1 MKKFFIMAMLA
12 VAATSTYA
20 QDIKSVLKAKDY
32 AEAQSQLNSC
42 LSSLSNEEK
51 AKAYNKLVELSMQ
64 KVNKENSTIVENQA
78 LQQMGQ
84 QAKPVDMQGFYT
96 SLTNALNAA
105 QECDKYD
112 HMPNAKGKV
121 SPKFHKKNQATLWT
135 LRPQLINAGQDCL
148 QKDDNK
154 GALAY
159 YAAYVESG
167 NSSLFADMDKTKA
180 PDTYL
185 GEVARVA
192 SVIAFQEKDMETANK
207 YCDVALKDTASY
219 KDALNLKM
227 AMMQQQ
233 MKTKEDSV
241 KCLKTFEELYANYYG
256 NEAGYEIFWGG
267 VVSTEIDGAAENFVI
282 ADNGDV
288 YLKDAMSTLRQGNW
302 IKGHKA
308 EGDTI
313 VFNFPQKYYQQEA
326 EDEKGNPTGEMEYCY
341 LWRTILSDGR
351 DTFIPDPTSQ
361 TIKYVFRNDSLIR
374 VDDFKQGIYL
384 SLADADGVWVGYDGL
399 ETW

>member
-32 AEAQSQLNSC
+32 TEAQSQLNSC

-241 KCLKTFEELYANYYG
+241 KCLKTFEELYANDKNNESIFTNLATLYG
-256 NEAGYEIFWGG
+256 NLGMKAEQDKCIQERLAADPKCFVAWAVKGQAEMNASKWDEA
-267 VVSTEIDGAAENFVI
+267 I
-282 ADNGDV
+282 ADFKKAIEIKPSALVMTWMGYCNNNKAANLQDV
-288 YLKDAMSTLRQGNW
+288 NQQKVLLAETEKYLEKAKELDPEQKEANWKYLLYNTYYVLYGADDA
-302 IKGHKA
+302 
-308 EGDTI
+308 
-313 VFNFPQKYYQQEA
+313 
-326 EDEKGNPTGEMEYCY
+326 
-341 LWRTILSDGR
+341 RTKSVA
-351 DTFIPDPTSQ
+351 P
-361 TIKYVFRNDSLIR
+361 
-374 VDDFKQGIYL
+374 
-384 SLADADGVWVGYDGL
+384 
-399 ETW
+399 

>member
-112 HMPNAKGKV
+112 QMPNAKGKV

-167 NSSLFADMDKTKA
+167 NSSLFADMDKTKS

-241 KCLKTFEELYANYYG
+241 KCLKTFEELYANDKNNESIFTNLATLYG
-256 NEAGYEIFWGG
+256 NLGMKAEQDKCIQERLAADPKCFVAWAVKGQAEMNASKWDEA
-267 VVSTEIDGAAENFVI
+267 I
-282 ADNGDV
+282 ADFKKAIEIKPSALVLTWMGYCNNNKAANLQDV
-288 YLKDAMSTLRQGNW
+288 NQQKVLLAETEKYLEKAKELDPEQKEANWKYLLYNTYYVLYGADDA
-302 IKGHKA
+302 
-308 EGDTI
+308 
-313 VFNFPQKYYQQEA
+313 
-326 EDEKGNPTGEMEYCY
+326 
-341 LWRTILSDGR
+341 RTKSVA
-351 DTFIPDPTSQ
+351 P
-361 TIKYVFRNDSLIR
+361 
-374 VDDFKQGIYL
+374 
-384 SLADADGVWVGYDGL
+384 
-399 ETW
+399 

>member
-112 HMPNAKGKV
+112 QMPNAKGKV

-135 LRPQLINAGQDCL
+135 LRTQLINAGQDCL

-167 NSSLFADMDKTKA
+167 NSSLFADMDKTKS

-241 KCLKTFEELYANYYG
+241 KCLKTFEELYANDKNNESIFTNLATLYG
-256 NEAGYEIFWGG
+256 NLGMKAEQDKCIQERLAADPKCFVAWAVKGQAEMNASKWDEA
-267 VVSTEIDGAAENFVI
+267 I
-282 ADNGDV
+282 ADFKKAVEIKPSALVMTWMGYCNNNKAANLQDV
-288 YLKDAMSTLRQGNW
+288 NQQKVLLAETEKYLEKAKELDPEQKEANWKYLLYNTYYVLYGADDA
-302 IKGHKA
+302 
-308 EGDTI
+308 
-313 VFNFPQKYYQQEA
+313 
-326 EDEKGNPTGEMEYCY
+326 
-341 LWRTILSDGR
+341 RTKSVA
-351 DTFIPDPTSQ
+351 P
-361 TIKYVFRNDSLIR
+361 
-374 VDDFKQGIYL
+374 
-384 SLADADGVWVGYDGL
+384 
-399 ETW
+399 

>member
-192 SVIAFQEKDMETANK
+192 SVIAFQEKDMATANK

-241 KCLKTFEELYANYYG
+241 KCLKTFEELYANDKNNESIFTNLATLYG
-256 NEAGYEIFWGG
+256 NLGMKAEQDKCIQERLAADPKCFVAWAVKGQAEMNASKWDEA
-267 VVSTEIDGAAENFVI
+267 I
-282 ADNGDV
+282 ADFKKAIEIKPSALVMTWMGYCNNNKAANLQDV
-288 YLKDAMSTLRQGNW
+288 NQQKVLLAETEKYLEKAKELDPEQKEANWKYLLYNTYYVLYGADDA
-302 IKGHKA
+302 
-308 EGDTI
+308 
-313 VFNFPQKYYQQEA
+313 
-326 EDEKGNPTGEMEYCY
+326 
-341 LWRTILSDGR
+341 RTKSVA
-351 DTFIPDPTSQ
+351 P
-361 TIKYVFRNDSLIR
+361 
-374 VDDFKQGIYL
+374 
-384 SLADADGVWVGYDGL
+384 
-399 ETW
+399 

>member
-112 HMPNAKGKV
+112 QMPNAKGKV

-135 LRPQLINAGQDCL
+135 FRPQLINAGQDCL

-167 NSSLFADMDKTKA
+167 NSSLFADMDKTKS

-241 KCLKTFEELYANYYG
+241 KCLKTFEELYANDKNNESIFTNLATLYG
-256 NEAGYEIFWGG
+256 NLGMKAEQDKCIQERLAADPKCFVAWAVKGQAEMNASKWDEA
-267 VVSTEIDGAAENFVI
+267 I
-282 ADNGDV
+282 ADFKKASEIKPSALVMTWMGYCNNNKAANLQDV
-288 YLKDAMSTLRQGNW
+288 NQQKALLAETEKYLEKAKELDPEQKEANWKYLLYNTYYVLYGADDA
-302 IKGHKA
+302 
-308 EGDTI
+308 
-313 VFNFPQKYYQQEA
+313 
-326 EDEKGNPTGEMEYCY
+326 
-341 LWRTILSDGR
+341 RTKSVA
-351 DTFIPDPTSQ
+351 P
-361 TIKYVFRNDSLIR
+361 
-374 VDDFKQGIYL
+374 
-384 SLADADGVWVGYDGL
+384 
-399 ETW
+399 

>member
-42 LSSLSNEEK
+42 LSSLSNEDK

-112 HMPNAKGKV
+112 QMPNAKGKV

-167 NSSLFADMDKTKA
+167 SSSLFADMDKTKA

-241 KCLKTFEELYANYYG
+241 KCLKTFEELYANDKNNESIFTNLATLYG
-256 NEAGYEIFWGG
+256 NLGMKAEQDKCIQERLAADPKCFVAWAVKGQAEMNASKWDEA
-267 VVSTEIDGAAENFVI
+267 I
-282 ADNGDV
+282 ADFKKAVEIKPSALVMTWMGYCNNNKAANLQDV
-288 YLKDAMSTLRQGNW
+288 NQQKVLLAETEKYLEKAKELDPEQKEANWKYLLYNTYYVLYGADDA
-302 IKGHKA
+302 
-308 EGDTI
+308 
-313 VFNFPQKYYQQEA
+313 
-326 EDEKGNPTGEMEYCY
+326 
-341 LWRTILSDGR
+341 RTKSVA
-351 DTFIPDPTSQ
+351 P
-361 TIKYVFRNDSLIR
+361 
-374 VDDFKQGIYL
+374 
-384 SLADADGVWVGYDGL
+384 
-399 ETW
+399 

>member
-1 MKKFFIMAMLA
+1 MKKFFIMAMLT

-112 HMPNAKGKV
+112 QMPNAKGKV

-167 NSSLFADMDKTKA
+167 NSSLFADMDKTKS

-241 KCLKTFEELYANYYG
+241 KCLKTFEELYANDKNNESIFTNLATLYG
-256 NEAGYEIFWGG
+256 NLGMKAEQDKCIQERLAADPKCFVAWAVKGQAEMNASKWDEA
-267 VVSTEIDGAAENFVI
+267 I
-282 ADNGDV
+282 ADFKKAIEIKPSALVLTWMGYCNNNKAANLQDV
-288 YLKDAMSTLRQGNW
+288 NQQKAILAETEKYLEKAKELDPEQKEANWKYLLYNTYYVLYGADDA
-302 IKGHKA
+302 
-308 EGDTI
+308 
-313 VFNFPQKYYQQEA
+313 
-326 EDEKGNPTGEMEYCY
+326 
-341 LWRTILSDGR
+341 RTKSVA
-351 DTFIPDPTSQ
+351 P
-361 TIKYVFRNDSLIR
+361 
-374 VDDFKQGIYL
+374 
-384 SLADADGVWVGYDGL
+384 
-399 ETW
+399 

>member
-112 HMPNAKGKV
+112 QMPNAKGKV
-121 SPKFHKKNQATLWT
+121 APKFHKKNQATLWT
-135 LRPQLINAGQDCL
+135 FRTQLINAGQDCL

-167 NSSLFADMDKTKA
+167 NSSLFADMDKTKS

-241 KCLKTFEELYANYYG
+241 KCLKTFEELYANDKNNESIFTNLATLYG
-256 NEAGYEIFWGG
+256 NLGMKAEQDKCIQERLAADPKCFVAWAVKGQAEMNASKWDEA
-267 VVSTEIDGAAENFVI
+267 I
-282 ADNGDV
+282 ADFKKAVEIKPSALVMTWMGYCNNNKAANLQDV
-288 YLKDAMSTLRQGNW
+288 NQQKVLLAETEKYLEKAKELDPEQKEANWKYLLYNTYYVLYGADDA
-302 IKGHKA
+302 
-308 EGDTI
+308 
-313 VFNFPQKYYQQEA
+313 
-326 EDEKGNPTGEMEYCY
+326 
-341 LWRTILSDGR
+341 RTKSVA
-351 DTFIPDPTSQ
+351 P
-361 TIKYVFRNDSLIR
+361 
-374 VDDFKQGIYL
+374 
-384 SLADADGVWVGYDGL
+384 
-399 ETW
+399 

>member
-1 MKKFFIMAMLA
+1 MKKIFIMAMLA

-20 QDIKSVLKAKDY
+20 QDIKSVLKAQDY

-51 AKAYNKLVELSMQ
+51 AKAYNKLVELSMK
-64 KVNKENSTIVENQA
+64 KVNKENSTIIENQA

-112 HMPNAKGKV
+112 QMPNAKGKV
-121 SPKFHKKNQATLWT
+121 APKFHKKNQAALWT
-135 LRPQLINAGQDCL
+135 FRTQLINAGQDCL
-148 QKDDNK
+148 KNDDNK

-167 NSSLFADMDKTKA
+167 NSSLFADMDKTKQ

-192 SVIAFQEKDMETANK
+192 SVIAFQEKDMATANK

-241 KCLKTFEELYANYYG
+241 KCLKTFEELYANDKNNESIFTNLATLYG
-256 NEAGYEIFWGG
+256 NLG
-267 VVSTEIDGAAENFVI
+267 
-282 ADNGDV
+282 
-288 YLKDAMSTLRQGNW
+288 M
-302 IKGHKA
+302 KA
-308 EGDTI
+308 EQDKCI
-313 VFNFPQKYYQQEA
+313 QERLAADPKCFVAWAVKGQA
-326 EDEKGNPTGEMEYCY
+326 EMNASKWDEA
-341 LWRTILSDGR
+341 LA
-351 DTFIPDPTSQ
+351 
-361 TIKYVFRNDSLIR
+361 
-374 VDDFKQGIYL
+374 DFKKANEIKPSALVLTWMGYCINNKAANLQDVNQQKALLSETEKYL
-384 SLADADGVWVGYDGL
+384 EKAKELDPEQKEANWKYLLYNTYYVLYGADDARTKSVAP
-399 ETW
+399 

>member
-42 LSSLSNEEK
+42 LSSLSNEDK

-112 HMPNAKGKV
+112 QMPNAKGKV
-121 SPKFHKKNQATLWT
+121 APKFHKKNQATLWT
-135 LRPQLINAGQDCL
+135 LRTQLINAGQDCL

-167 NSSLFADMDKTKA
+167 SSSLFADMDKTKA

-241 KCLKTFEELYANYYG
+241 KCLKTFEELYANDKNNESIFTNLATLYG
-256 NEAGYEIFWGG
+256 NLGMKAEQDKCIQERLAADPKCFVAWAVKGQAEMNASKWDEA
-267 VVSTEIDGAAENFVI
+267 I
-282 ADNGDV
+282 ADFKKAVEIKPSALVMTWMGYCNNNKAANLQDV
-288 YLKDAMSTLRQGNW
+288 NQQKVLLAETEKYLEKAKELDPEQKEANWKYLLYNTYYVLYGADDA
-302 IKGHKA
+302 
-308 EGDTI
+308 
-313 VFNFPQKYYQQEA
+313 
-326 EDEKGNPTGEMEYCY
+326 
-341 LWRTILSDGR
+341 RTKSVA
-351 DTFIPDPTSQ
+351 P
-361 TIKYVFRNDSLIR
+361 
-374 VDDFKQGIYL
+374 
-384 SLADADGVWVGYDGL
+384 
-399 ETW
+399 

>member
-112 HMPNAKGKV
+112 QMPNAKGKV

-135 LRPQLINAGQDCL
+135 FRTQLINAGQDCL

-167 NSSLFADMDKTKA
+167 NSSLFADMDKTKS

-241 KCLKTFEELYANYYG
+241 KCLKTFEELYANDKNNESIFTNLATLYG
-256 NEAGYEIFWGG
+256 NLGMKAEQDKCIQERLAADPKCFMAWAVKGQAEMNASKWDEA
-267 VVSTEIDGAAENFVI
+267 I
-282 ADNGDV
+282 ADFKKAIEIKPSALVMTWMGYCNNNKAANLQDV
-288 YLKDAMSTLRQGNW
+288 NQQKVLLAETEKYLEKAKELDPEQKEANWKYLLYNTYYVLYGADDA
-302 IKGHKA
+302 
-308 EGDTI
+308 
-313 VFNFPQKYYQQEA
+313 
-326 EDEKGNPTGEMEYCY
+326 
-341 LWRTILSDGR
+341 RTKSVA
-351 DTFIPDPTSQ
+351 P
-361 TIKYVFRNDSLIR
+361 
-374 VDDFKQGIYL
+374 
-384 SLADADGVWVGYDGL
+384 
-399 ETW
+399 

>member
-241 KCLKTFEELYANYYG
+241 KCLKTFEELYANDKNNESIFTNLATLYG
-256 NEAGYEIFWGG
+256 NLGMKAEQDKCIQERLAADPKCFVAWAVKGQAEMNASKWDEAIADFKK
-267 VVSTEIDGAAENFVI
+267 AAEIKPSALVMTWMGYCNNNKAANLQDVNQQKVLLAETEKYLEKAKELDPEQKEANWKYLLYNTYYVLYG
-282 ADNGDV
+282 AD
-288 YLKDAMSTLRQGNW
+288 DA
-302 IKGHKA
+302 
-308 EGDTI
+308 
-313 VFNFPQKYYQQEA
+313 
-326 EDEKGNPTGEMEYCY
+326 
-341 LWRTILSDGR
+341 RTKSVA
-351 DTFIPDPTSQ
+351 P
-361 TIKYVFRNDSLIR
+361 
-374 VDDFKQGIYL
+374 
-384 SLADADGVWVGYDGL
+384 
-399 ETW
+399 

>member
-241 KCLKTFEELYANYYG
+241 KCLKTFEELYANDKNNESIFTNLATLYG
-256 NEAGYEIFWGG
+256 NLGMKVEQDKCIQERLAADPKCFVAWAVKGQAEMNASKWDEA
-267 VVSTEIDGAAENFVI
+267 I
-282 ADNGDV
+282 ADFKKAIEIKPSALVLTWMGYCNNNKAANLQDV
-288 YLKDAMSTLRQGNW
+288 NQQKAILAETEKYLEKAKELDPEQKEANWKYLLYNTYYVLYGADDA
-302 IKGHKA
+302 
-308 EGDTI
+308 
-313 VFNFPQKYYQQEA
+313 
-326 EDEKGNPTGEMEYCY
+326 
-341 LWRTILSDGR
+341 RTKSVA
-351 DTFIPDPTSQ
+351 P
-361 TIKYVFRNDSLIR
+361 
-374 VDDFKQGIYL
+374 
-384 SLADADGVWVGYDGL
+384 
-399 ETW
+399 

>member
-42 LSSLSNEEK
+42 LSSLSNEDK

-241 KCLKTFEELYANYYG
+241 KCLKTFEELYANDKN
-256 NEAGYEIFWGG
+256 NESIFTNLATLYDNLGMKA
-267 VVSTEIDGAAENFVI
+267 EQDKCIQERLAADPKCFVAWAVKGQAEMNASKWDEAI
-282 ADNGDV
+282 ADFKKAIEIKPSALVMTWMGYCNNNKAANLQDV
-288 YLKDAMSTLRQGNW
+288 NQQKVLLAETEKYLEKAKELDPEQKEANWKYLLYNTYYVLYGADDA
-302 IKGHKA
+302 
-308 EGDTI
+308 
-313 VFNFPQKYYQQEA
+313 
-326 EDEKGNPTGEMEYCY
+326 
-341 LWRTILSDGR
+341 RTKSVA
-351 DTFIPDPTSQ
+351 P
-361 TIKYVFRNDSLIR
+361 
-374 VDDFKQGIYL
+374 
-384 SLADADGVWVGYDGL
+384 
-399 ETW
+399 

>member
-241 KCLKTFEELYANYYG
+241 KCLKTFEELYANDKNNESIFTNLATLYG
-256 NEAGYEIFWGG
+256 NLGMKAEQDKCIQERLAADPKCFVAWAVKGQAEMNASKWDEA
-267 VVSTEIDGAAENFVI
+267 I
-282 ADNGDV
+282 ADFKKAIEIKPSALVMTWMGYCNNNKAANLQDV
-288 YLKDAMSTLRQGNW
+288 KQQKVLLAETEKYLEKAKELDPEQKEANWKYLLYNTYYVLYGADDA
-302 IKGHKA
+302 
-308 EGDTI
+308 
-313 VFNFPQKYYQQEA
+313 
-326 EDEKGNPTGEMEYCY
+326 
-341 LWRTILSDGR
+341 RTKSVA
-351 DTFIPDPTSQ
+351 P
-361 TIKYVFRNDSLIR
+361 
-374 VDDFKQGIYL
+374 
-384 SLADADGVWVGYDGL
+384 
-399 ETW
+399 

>member
-241 KCLKTFEELYANYYG
+241 KCLKTFEELYANDKNNESIFTNLATLYG
-256 NEAGYEIFWGG
+256 NLGMKAEQDKCIQERLAADPKCFVAWAVKGQAEMNASKWDEA
-267 VVSTEIDGAAENFVI
+267 I
-282 ADNGDV
+282 ADFKKASEIKPSALVMTWMGYCNNNKAANLQDV
-288 YLKDAMSTLRQGNW
+288 NQQKVLLAETEKYLEKAKELDPEQKEANWKYLLYNTYYVLYGADDA
-302 IKGHKA
+302 
-308 EGDTI
+308 
-313 VFNFPQKYYQQEA
+313 
-326 EDEKGNPTGEMEYCY
+326 
-341 LWRTILSDGR
+341 RTKSVA
-351 DTFIPDPTSQ
+351 P
-361 TIKYVFRNDSLIR
+361 
-374 VDDFKQGIYL
+374 
-384 SLADADGVWVGYDGL
+384 
-399 ETW
+399 

>member
-42 LSSLSNEEK
+42 LSSLSNEDK

-112 HMPNAKGKV
+112 QMPNAKGKV
-121 SPKFHKKNQATLWT
+121 APKFHKKNQATLWT

-241 KCLKTFEELYANYYG
+241 KCLKTFEELYANDKNNESIFTNLATLYG
-256 NEAGYEIFWGG
+256 NLGMKAEQDKCIQERLAADPKCFVAWAVKGQAEMNASKWDEA
-267 VVSTEIDGAAENFVI
+267 I
-282 ADNGDV
+282 ADFKKAVEIKPSALVMTWMGYCNNNKAANLQDV
-288 YLKDAMSTLRQGNW
+288 NQQKALLAETEKYLEKAKELDPEQKEANWKYLLYNTYYVLYGADDA
-302 IKGHKA
+302 
-308 EGDTI
+308 
-313 VFNFPQKYYQQEA
+313 
-326 EDEKGNPTGEMEYCY
+326 
-341 LWRTILSDGR
+341 RTKSVA
-351 DTFIPDPTSQ
+351 P
-361 TIKYVFRNDSLIR
+361 
-374 VDDFKQGIYL
+374 
-384 SLADADGVWVGYDGL
+384 
-399 ETW
+399 

>member
-112 HMPNAKGKV
+112 QMPNAKGKV

-241 KCLKTFEELYANYYG
+241 KCLKTFEELYANDKNNESIFTNLATLYG
-256 NEAGYEIFWGG
+256 NLGMKAEQDKCIQERLAADPKCFVAWAVKGQAEMNASKWDEA
-267 VVSTEIDGAAENFVI
+267 I
-282 ADNGDV
+282 ADFKKAIEIKPSALVMTWMGYCNNNKAANLQDV
-288 YLKDAMSTLRQGNW
+288 KQQKVLLAETEKYLEKAKELDPEQKEANWKYLLYNTYYVLYGADDA
-302 IKGHKA
+302 
-308 EGDTI
+308 
-313 VFNFPQKYYQQEA
+313 
-326 EDEKGNPTGEMEYCY
+326 
-341 LWRTILSDGR
+341 RTKSVA
-351 DTFIPDPTSQ
+351 P
-361 TIKYVFRNDSLIR
+361 
-374 VDDFKQGIYL
+374 
-384 SLADADGVWVGYDGL
+384 
-399 ETW
+399 

>member
-112 HMPNAKGKV
+112 QMPNAKGKV

-241 KCLKTFEELYANYYG
+241 KCLKTFEELYANDKNNESIFTNLATLYG
-256 NEAGYEIFWGG
+256 NLGMKAEQDKCIQERLAADPKCFVAWAVKGQAEMNASKWDEA
-267 VVSTEIDGAAENFVI
+267 I
-282 ADNGDV
+282 ADFKKAIEIKPSALVLTWMGYCNNNKAANLQDV
-288 YLKDAMSTLRQGNW
+288 NQQKAILAETEKYLEKAKELDPEQKEANWKYLLYNTYYVLYGADDA
-302 IKGHKA
+302 
-308 EGDTI
+308 
-313 VFNFPQKYYQQEA
+313 
-326 EDEKGNPTGEMEYCY
+326 
-341 LWRTILSDGR
+341 RTKSVA
-351 DTFIPDPTSQ
+351 P
-361 TIKYVFRNDSLIR
+361 
-374 VDDFKQGIYL
+374 
-384 SLADADGVWVGYDGL
+384 
-399 ETW
+399 

>member
-12 VAATSTYA
+12 VAVTSTYA

-167 NSSLFADMDKTKA
+167 NSSLFADMDKTKS

-241 KCLKTFEELYANYYG
+241 KCLKTFEELYANDKNNESIFTNLATLYG
-256 NEAGYEIFWGG
+256 NLGMKAEQDKCIQERLAADPKCFVAWAVKGQAEMNASKWDEA
-267 VVSTEIDGAAENFVI
+267 I
-282 ADNGDV
+282 ADFKKAIEIKPSALVLTWMGYCNNNKAANLQDV
-288 YLKDAMSTLRQGNW
+288 NQQKAILAETEKYLEKAKELDPEQKEANWKYLLYNTYYVLYGADDA
-302 IKGHKA
+302 
-308 EGDTI
+308 
-313 VFNFPQKYYQQEA
+313 
-326 EDEKGNPTGEMEYCY
+326 
-341 LWRTILSDGR
+341 RTKSVA
-351 DTFIPDPTSQ
+351 P
-361 TIKYVFRNDSLIR
+361 
-374 VDDFKQGIYL
+374 
-384 SLADADGVWVGYDGL
+384 
-399 ETW
+399 

>member
-112 HMPNAKGKV
+112 QMPNAKGKV
-121 SPKFHKKNQATLWT
+121 SPKFHKKNQAPLWT
-135 LRPQLINAGQDCL
+135 FRTQLINAGQDCL

-167 NSSLFADMDKTKA
+167 NSSLFADMDKTKS

-241 KCLKTFEELYANYYG
+241 KCLKTFEELYANDKNNESIFTNLATLYG
-256 NEAGYEIFWGG
+256 NLGMKAEQDKCIQERLAADPKCFVAWAVKGQAEMNASKWDEA
-267 VVSTEIDGAAENFVI
+267 I
-282 ADNGDV
+282 ADFKKAIEIKPSALVLTWMGYCNNNKAANLQDV
-288 YLKDAMSTLRQGNW
+288 NQQKAILAETEKYLEKAKELDPEQKEANWKYLLYNTYYVLYGADDA
-302 IKGHKA
+302 
-308 EGDTI
+308 
-313 VFNFPQKYYQQEA
+313 
-326 EDEKGNPTGEMEYCY
+326 
-341 LWRTILSDGR
+341 RTKSVA
-351 DTFIPDPTSQ
+351 P
-361 TIKYVFRNDSLIR
+361 
-374 VDDFKQGIYL
+374 
-384 SLADADGVWVGYDGL
+384 
-399 ETW
+399 

>member
-42 LSSLSNEEK
+42 LSSLSNEDK
-51 AKAYNKLVELSMQ
+51 AKAYNKLVELSMH

-112 HMPNAKGKV
+112 QMPNAKGKV

-135 LRPQLINAGQDCL
+135 LRTQLINAGQDCL
-148 QKDDNK
+148 KNDDNK

-192 SVIAFQEKDMETANK
+192 SVIAFQEKDMETANQ

-241 KCLKTFEELYANYYG
+241 KCLKTFEELYANDKNNESIFTNLATLYG
-256 NEAGYEIFWGG
+256 NLGMKAEQDKCIQERLAADPKCFVAWAVKGQAEMNASKWDEA
-267 VVSTEIDGAAENFVI
+267 I
-282 ADNGDV
+282 ADFKKAIEIKPSALVMTWMGYCNNNKAANLQDV
-288 YLKDAMSTLRQGNW
+288 NQQKVLLAETEKYLEKAKELDPEQKEANWKYLLYNTYYVLYGADDA
-302 IKGHKA
+302 
-308 EGDTI
+308 
-313 VFNFPQKYYQQEA
+313 
-326 EDEKGNPTGEMEYCY
+326 
-341 LWRTILSDGR
+341 RTKSVA
-351 DTFIPDPTSQ
+351 P
-361 TIKYVFRNDSLIR
+361 
-374 VDDFKQGIYL
+374 
-384 SLADADGVWVGYDGL
+384 
-399 ETW
+399 

>member
-167 NSSLFADMDKTKA
+167 NSSLFADMDKTKT

-241 KCLKTFEELYANYYG
+241 KCLKTFEELYANDKNNESIFTNLATLYG
-256 NEAGYEIFWGG
+256 NLGMKAEQDKCIQERLAADPKCFVAWAVKGQAEMNASKWDEA
-267 VVSTEIDGAAENFVI
+267 I
-282 ADNGDV
+282 ADFKKAIEIKPSALVMTWMGYCNNNKAANLQDV
-288 YLKDAMSTLRQGNW
+288 NQQKVLLAETEKYLEKAKELDPEQKEANWKYLLYNTYYVLYGADDA
-302 IKGHKA
+302 
-308 EGDTI
+308 
-313 VFNFPQKYYQQEA
+313 
-326 EDEKGNPTGEMEYCY
+326 
-341 LWRTILSDGR
+341 RTKSVA
-351 DTFIPDPTSQ
+351 P
-361 TIKYVFRNDSLIR
+361 
-374 VDDFKQGIYL
+374 
-384 SLADADGVWVGYDGL
+384 
-399 ETW
+399 

>member
-167 NSSLFADMDKTKA
+167 NSSLFADMDKTKS

-233 MKTKEDSV
+233 MKTKEDSI
-241 KCLKTFEELYANYYG
+241 KCLKDFENLYAKDKSENIFTNLATLYG
-256 NEAGYEIFWGG
+256 NLGMKDKQAKIIDERLAQNPKCFMAWAVKGQAEMNESKWDEA
-267 VVSTEIDGAAENFVI
+267 I
-282 ADNGDV
+282 ADFKKAVEIKPSALVMTWMGYCNNNKAANLQDV
-288 YLKDAMSTLRQGNW
+288 NQQKVLLAETEKYLEKAKELDPEQKEANWKYLLYNTYYVLYGADDA
-302 IKGHKA
+302 
-308 EGDTI
+308 
-313 VFNFPQKYYQQEA
+313 
-326 EDEKGNPTGEMEYCY
+326 
-341 LWRTILSDGR
+341 RTKSVA
-351 DTFIPDPTSQ
+351 P
-361 TIKYVFRNDSLIR
+361 
-374 VDDFKQGIYL
+374 
-384 SLADADGVWVGYDGL
+384 
-399 ETW
+399 

>member
-42 LSSLSNEEK
+42 LSSLSKEEK

-112 HMPNAKGKV
+112 QMPNAKGKV

-135 LRPQLINAGQDCL
+135 LRTQLINAGQDCL

-167 NSSLFADMDKTKA
+167 NSSLFADMDKTKS

-241 KCLKTFEELYANYYG
+241 KCLKTFEELYANDKNNESIFTNLATLYG
-256 NEAGYEIFWGG
+256 NLGMKAEQDKCIQERLAADPKCFVAWAVKGQAEMNASKWDEA
-267 VVSTEIDGAAENFVI
+267 I
-282 ADNGDV
+282 ADFKKASEIKPSALVMTWMGYCNNNKAANLQDV
-288 YLKDAMSTLRQGNW
+288 NQQKVLLAETEKYLEKAKELDPEQKEANWKYLLYNTYYVLYGADDA
-302 IKGHKA
+302 
-308 EGDTI
+308 
-313 VFNFPQKYYQQEA
+313 
-326 EDEKGNPTGEMEYCY
+326 
-341 LWRTILSDGR
+341 RTKSVA
-351 DTFIPDPTSQ
+351 P
-361 TIKYVFRNDSLIR
+361 
-374 VDDFKQGIYL
+374 
-384 SLADADGVWVGYDGL
+384 
-399 ETW
+399 

>member
-42 LSSLSNEEK
+42 LSSLSNEDK
-51 AKAYNKLVELSMQ
+51 AKAYNKLVELSMH

-112 HMPNAKGKV
+112 QMPNAKGKV

-135 LRPQLINAGQDCL
+135 LRTQLINAGQDCL
-148 QKDDNK
+148 KNDDNK

-241 KCLKTFEELYANYYG
+241 KCLKTFEELYANDKNNESIFTNLATLYG
-256 NEAGYEIFWGG
+256 NLGMKAEQDKCIQERLAADPKCFVAWAVKGQAEMNASKWDEA
-267 VVSTEIDGAAENFVI
+267 I
-282 ADNGDV
+282 ADFKKAVEIKPSALVMTWMGYCNNNKAANLQDV
-288 YLKDAMSTLRQGNW
+288 NQQKVLLAETEKYLEKAKELDPEQKEANWKYLLYNTYYVLYGADDA
-302 IKGHKA
+302 
-308 EGDTI
+308 
-313 VFNFPQKYYQQEA
+313 
-326 EDEKGNPTGEMEYCY
+326 
-341 LWRTILSDGR
+341 RTKSVA
-351 DTFIPDPTSQ
+351 P
-361 TIKYVFRNDSLIR
+361 
-374 VDDFKQGIYL
+374 
-384 SLADADGVWVGYDGL
+384 
-399 ETW
+399 

>member
-112 HMPNAKGKV
+112 QMPNAKGKV
-121 SPKFHKKNQATLWT
+121 SPKFHKKNQPTLWT

-167 NSSLFADMDKTKA
+167 NSSLFADMDKTKS

-241 KCLKTFEELYANYYG
+241 KCLKTFEELYANDKNNESIFTNLATLYG
-256 NEAGYEIFWGG
+256 NLGMKAEQDKCIQERLAADPKCFVAWAVKGQAEMNASKWDEA
-267 VVSTEIDGAAENFVI
+267 I
-282 ADNGDV
+282 ADFKKAIEIKPSALVLTWMGYCNNNKAANLQDV
-288 YLKDAMSTLRQGNW
+288 NQQKVLLAETEKYLEKAKELDPEQKEANWKYLLYNTYYVLYGADDA
-302 IKGHKA
+302 
-308 EGDTI
+308 
-313 VFNFPQKYYQQEA
+313 
-326 EDEKGNPTGEMEYCY
+326 
-341 LWRTILSDGR
+341 RTKSVA
-351 DTFIPDPTSQ
+351 P
-361 TIKYVFRNDSLIR
+361 
-374 VDDFKQGIYL
+374 
-384 SLADADGVWVGYDGL
+384 
-399 ETW
+399 

>member
-112 HMPNAKGKV
+112 QMPNAKGKV
-121 SPKFHKKNQATLWT
+121 APKFHKKNQATLWT
-135 LRPQLINAGQDCL
+135 FRTQLINAGQDCL

-167 NSSLFADMDKTKA
+167 NSSLFADMDKTKS

-241 KCLKTFEELYANYYG
+241 KCLKTFEELYANDKNNESIFTNLATLYG
-256 NEAGYEIFWGG
+256 NLGMKAEQDKCIQERLAADPKCFVAWAVKGQAEMNASKWDEA
-267 VVSTEIDGAAENFVI
+267 I
-282 ADNGDV
+282 ADFKKAVEIKPSALVMTWMGYCNNNKAANLQDV
-288 YLKDAMSTLRQGNW
+288 NQQKALLAETEKYLEKAKELDPEQKEANWKYLLYNTYYVLYGADDA
-302 IKGHKA
+302 
-308 EGDTI
+308 
-313 VFNFPQKYYQQEA
+313 
-326 EDEKGNPTGEMEYCY
+326 
-341 LWRTILSDGR
+341 RTKSVA
-351 DTFIPDPTSQ
+351 P
-361 TIKYVFRNDSLIR
+361 
-374 VDDFKQGIYL
+374 
-384 SLADADGVWVGYDGL
+384 
-399 ETW
+399 

>member
-51 AKAYNKLVELSMQ
+51 AKAYNKLVELSMH

-112 HMPNAKGKV
+112 QMPNAKGKV

-241 KCLKTFEELYANYYG
+241 KCLKTFEELYANDKNNESIFTNLATLYG
-256 NEAGYEIFWGG
+256 NLGMKAEQDKCIQERLAADPKCFVAWAVKGQAEMNASKWDEA
-267 VVSTEIDGAAENFVI
+267 I
-282 ADNGDV
+282 ADFKKAIEIKPSALVMTWMGYCNNNKAANLQDV
-288 YLKDAMSTLRQGNW
+288 NQQKVLLAETEKYLEKAKELDPEQKEANWKYLLYNTYYVLYGADDA
-302 IKGHKA
+302 
-308 EGDTI
+308 
-313 VFNFPQKYYQQEA
+313 
-326 EDEKGNPTGEMEYCY
+326 
-341 LWRTILSDGR
+341 RTKSVA
-351 DTFIPDPTSQ
+351 P
-361 TIKYVFRNDSLIR
+361 
-374 VDDFKQGIYL
+374 
-384 SLADADGVWVGYDGL
+384 
-399 ETW
+399 

>member
-112 HMPNAKGKV
+112 QMPNAKGKV
-121 SPKFHKKNQATLWT
+121 APKFHKKNQATLWT

-241 KCLKTFEELYANYYG
+241 KCLKTFEELYANDKNNESIFTNLATLYG
-256 NEAGYEIFWGG
+256 NLGMKAEQDKCIQERLAADPKCFVAWAVKGQAEMNASKWDEA
-267 VVSTEIDGAAENFVI
+267 I
-282 ADNGDV
+282 ADFKKAVEIKPSALVMTWMGYCNNNKAANLQDV
-288 YLKDAMSTLRQGNW
+288 NQQKVLLAETEKYLEKAKELDPEQKEANWKYLLYNTYYVLYGADDA
-302 IKGHKA
+302 
-308 EGDTI
+308 
-313 VFNFPQKYYQQEA
+313 
-326 EDEKGNPTGEMEYCY
+326 
-341 LWRTILSDGR
+341 RTKSVA
-351 DTFIPDPTSQ
+351 P
-361 TIKYVFRNDSLIR
+361 
-374 VDDFKQGIYL
+374 
-384 SLADADGVWVGYDGL
+384 
-399 ETW
+399 

>member
-78 LQQMGQ
+78 LQQMVQ

-112 HMPNAKGKV
+112 QMPNAKGKV

-167 NSSLFADMDKTKA
+167 NSSLFADMDKTKS

-241 KCLKTFEELYANYYG
+241 KCLKTFEELYANDKNNESIFTNLATLYG
-256 NEAGYEIFWGG
+256 NLGMKAEQDKCIQERLAADPKCFVAWAVKGQAEMNASKWDEA
-267 VVSTEIDGAAENFVI
+267 I
-282 ADNGDV
+282 ADFKKAIEIKPSALVLTWMGYCNNNKAANLQDV
-288 YLKDAMSTLRQGNW
+288 NQQKVLLAETEKYLEKAKELDPEQKEANWKYLLYNTYYVLYGADDA
-302 IKGHKA
+302 
-308 EGDTI
+308 
-313 VFNFPQKYYQQEA
+313 
-326 EDEKGNPTGEMEYCY
+326 
-341 LWRTILSDGR
+341 RTKSVA
-351 DTFIPDPTSQ
+351 P
-361 TIKYVFRNDSLIR
+361 
-374 VDDFKQGIYL
+374 
-384 SLADADGVWVGYDGL
+384 
-399 ETW
+399 

>member
-112 HMPNAKGKV
+112 QMPNAKGKV

-135 LRPQLINAGQDCL
+135 FRTQLINAGQDCL

-241 KCLKTFEELYANYYG
+241 KCLKTFEELYANDKNNESIFTNLATLYG
-256 NEAGYEIFWGG
+256 NLGMKAEQDKCIQERLAADPKCFVAWAVKGQAEMNASKWDEA
-267 VVSTEIDGAAENFVI
+267 I
-282 ADNGDV
+282 ADFKKAIEIKPSALVMTWMGYCNNNKAANLQDV
-288 YLKDAMSTLRQGNW
+288 KQQKVLLAETEKYLEKAKELDPEQKEANWKYLLYNTYYVLYGADDA
-302 IKGHKA
+302 
-308 EGDTI
+308 
-313 VFNFPQKYYQQEA
+313 
-326 EDEKGNPTGEMEYCY
+326 
-341 LWRTILSDGR
+341 RTKSVA
-351 DTFIPDPTSQ
+351 P
-361 TIKYVFRNDSLIR
+361 
-374 VDDFKQGIYL
+374 
-384 SLADADGVWVGYDGL
+384 
-399 ETW
+399 

>member
-135 LRPQLINAGQDCL
+135 LRTQLINAGQDCL
-148 QKDDNK
+148 KNDDNK

-241 KCLKTFEELYANYYG
+241 KCLKTFEELYANDKNNESIFTNLATLYG
-256 NEAGYEIFWGG
+256 NLGMKAEQDKCIQERLAADPKCFVAWAVKGQAEMNASKWDEA
-267 VVSTEIDGAAENFVI
+267 I
-282 ADNGDV
+282 ADFKKAIEIKPSALVMTWMGYCNNNKAANLQDV
-288 YLKDAMSTLRQGNW
+288 NQQKVLLAETEKYLEKAKELDPEQKEANWKYLLYNTYYVLYGADDA
-302 IKGHKA
+302 
-308 EGDTI
+308 
-313 VFNFPQKYYQQEA
+313 
-326 EDEKGNPTGEMEYCY
+326 
-341 LWRTILSDGR
+341 RTKSVA
-351 DTFIPDPTSQ
+351 P
-361 TIKYVFRNDSLIR
+361 
-374 VDDFKQGIYL
+374 
-384 SLADADGVWVGYDGL
+384 
-399 ETW
+399 

>member
-51 AKAYNKLVELSMQ
+51 AKAYNKLVELSMH

-112 HMPNAKGKV
+112 QMPNAKGKV

-135 LRPQLINAGQDCL
+135 LRTQLINAGQDCL

-241 KCLKTFEELYANYYG
+241 KCLKTFEELYANDKNNESIFTNLATLYG
-256 NEAGYEIFWGG
+256 NLGMKAEQDKCIQERLAADPKCFVAWAVKGQAEMNASKWDEA
-267 VVSTEIDGAAENFVI
+267 I
-282 ADNGDV
+282 ADFKKAIEIKPSALVMTWMGYCNNNKAANLQDV
-288 YLKDAMSTLRQGNW
+288 KQQKVLLAETEKYLEKAKELDPEQKEANWKYLLYNTYYVLYGADDA
-302 IKGHKA
+302 
-308 EGDTI
+308 
-313 VFNFPQKYYQQEA
+313 
-326 EDEKGNPTGEMEYCY
+326 
-341 LWRTILSDGR
+341 RTKSVA
-351 DTFIPDPTSQ
+351 P
-361 TIKYVFRNDSLIR
+361 
-374 VDDFKQGIYL
+374 
-384 SLADADGVWVGYDGL
+384 
-399 ETW
+399 

>member
-241 KCLKTFEELYANYYG
+241 KCLKTFEELYANDKNNESIFTNLATLYG
-256 NEAGYEIFWGG
+256 NLGMKAEQDKCIQERLAADPKCFVAWAVKGQAEMNASKWDEA
-267 VVSTEIDGAAENFVI
+267 I
-282 ADNGDV
+282 ADFKKAIEIKPSALVMTWMGYCNNNKAANLQDV
-288 YLKDAMSTLRQGNW
+288 NQQKVLLAETEKYLEKAKDLDPEQKEANW
-302 IKGHKA
+302 
-308 EGDTI
+308 
-313 VFNFPQKYYQQEA
+313 KYLLYNTYYVLYGA
-326 EDEKGNPTGEMEYCY
+326 DDA
-341 LWRTILSDGR
+341 RTKSVA
-351 DTFIPDPTSQ
+351 P
-361 TIKYVFRNDSLIR
+361 
-374 VDDFKQGIYL
+374 
-384 SLADADGVWVGYDGL
+384 
-399 ETW
+399 